1 LRSEVEDQNLHN
13 RTQTGVSIQKNHW
26 WNVSLDKILI
36 MEYMIIESYIHGGP
50 MEERILE
57 LKAEVLKALAQ
68 PTRLKILELLRNGE
82 RCICEIVPA
91 INGEQ
96 SNISRHI
103 SLMQKSRL
111 VTTRKDGVK
120 VMVKVRDPKIFE
132 ILDSVS
138 LLLKKQFQETRKL
151 IQKFA

>member
-1 LRSEVEDQNLHN
+1 
-13 RTQTGVSIQKNHW
+13 
-26 WNVSLDKILI
+26 
-36 MEYMIIESYIHGGP
+36 MEAF
-50 MEERILE
+50 MEERVLE
-57 LKAEVLKALAQ
+57 LKAEILKALAQ

-103 SLMQKSRL
+103 SLMQKSNL

-120 VMVKVRDPKIFE
+120 VMVKVSDPRVFE
-132 ILDSVS
+132 ILDSIA
-138 LLLKKQFQETRKL
+138 LLLKKQIIETGKL
-151 IQKFA
+151 VQQFG

>member
-1 LRSEVEDQNLHN
+1 M
-13 RTQTGVSIQKNHW
+13 NH
-26 WNVSLDKILI
+26 II
-36 MEYMIIESYIHGGP
+36 MEAS
-50 MEERILE
+50 MEEKVLE
-57 LKAEVLKALAQ
+57 LKAEILKALAQ

-103 SLMQKSRL
+103 SLMQKSNL

-120 VMVKVRDPKIFE
+120 VMVKVSDPRVFE
-132 ILDSVS
+132 ILDSIA
-138 LLLKKQFQETRKL
+138 LLLKKQIIEAGKL
-151 IQKFA
+151 VQQLR

>member
-1 LRSEVEDQNLHN
+1 
-13 RTQTGVSIQKNHW
+13 
-26 WNVSLDKILI
+26 
-36 MEYMIIESYIHGGP
+36 
-50 MEERILE
+50 MEERIIE
-57 LKAEVLKALAQ
+57 LKAEVLKVLAQ
-68 PTRLKILELLRNGE
+68 PTRLKILELLRDGE

-91 INGEQ
+91 LNGEQ

-103 SLMQKSRL
+103 SLMQKSQL

-132 ILDSVS
+132 ILDSVT
-138 LLLKKQFQETRKL
+138 LLLKKQIQETGKL

>member
-1 LRSEVEDQNLHN
+1 
-13 RTQTGVSIQKNHW
+13 
-26 WNVSLDKILI
+26 
-36 MEYMIIESYIHGGP
+36 
-50 MEERILE
+50 MEERVLE
-57 LKAEVLKALAQ
+57 MKAEVLKALAQ

-103 SLMQKSRL
+103 SLMQKSHL

-120 VMVKVRDPKIFE
+120 VMVKVKDPKIFE
-132 ILDSVS
+132 ILDSIGTVLKNRVS
-138 LLLKKQFQETRKL
+138 EQSKL
-151 IQKFA
+151 MRSL